1 MIRSLALAA
10 ALTCVAGAGAA
21 QVADLRAHDA
31 LRVCAD
37 PAAAPMSME
46 DGSGF
51 ENRIAELIGEKLGLP
66 VSYTWFPQGA
76 GFIRKTL
83 RAGACD
89 VVIGYAQGDEMV
101 QNTNHYY
108 TSAYGVVTRKDGPL
122 AGVDTLSDPALK
134 DQPIGVV
141 AGTPPATNLARAGL
155 AKNMRGWDLFVDRRV
170 ENPVGDR
177 LPDPDASDAADHVVQ
192 ALQMLDVDCGED
204 IDTGVEQFFDILPAL
219 GMPATGGVAV
229 RQFVHQ
235 DQRWPPRQRAI
246 EIELPEGPIPV
257 RNFPERQNFQA
268 LQQRGGFLAT
278 VGFNDAHHH
287 IQTLLAPL
295 AGGQ

>member
-1 MIRSLALAA
+1 MHGGIRRLIAV
-10 ALTCVAGAGAA
+10 VATLSCLGGAGWA

-170 ENPVGDR
+170 ENPVGDM
-177 LPDPDASDAADHVVQ
+177 LAQVKSGELGAAVIW
-192 ALQMLDVDCGED
+192 G
-204 IDTGVEQFFDILPAL
+204 
-219 GMPATGGVAV
+219 
-229 RQFVHQ
+229 
-235 DQRWPPRQRAI
+235 
-246 EIELPEGPIPV
+246 
-257 RNFPERQNFQA
+257 
-268 LQQRGGFLAT
+268 
-278 VGFNDAHHH
+278 
-287 IQTLLAPL
+287 PL
-295 AGGQ
+295 AGPLVKQDPDLQFTPLLKEAEGPRMFFRITMGVRPDEQEWKRQLNSLIRRHQDEIDAILRDAGVPLIDDYGKALKEAGG

>member
-170 ENPVGDR
+170 ENPVGDM
-177 LPDPDASDAADHVVQ
+177 LAQVKSGELGAAVIW
-192 ALQMLDVDCGED
+192 G
-204 IDTGVEQFFDILPAL
+204 
-219 GMPATGGVAV
+219 
-229 RQFVHQ
+229 
-235 DQRWPPRQRAI
+235 
-246 EIELPEGPIPV
+246 
-257 RNFPERQNFQA
+257 
-268 LQQRGGFLAT
+268 
-278 VGFNDAHHH
+278 
-287 IQTLLAPL
+287 PL
-295 AGGQ
+295 AGPLVKQDPDLQFTPLLKEAEGPRMFFRITMGVRPDEQEWTRQLNSLIRRHQDEIDAIRRDAGVPLIDDYGKALKGAGG